1 LDAKRR
7 QKRAKLQVT
16 ASNNSKDIPQ
26 LQAKKLQVVKI
37 FKITTE
43 QQTKITRSF
52 KTSPTIQGTTVKR
65 SGSEISSPKPMF
77 TTAKHELRT
86 LRKIFEHFIQRK
98 LVQSAGDNSNKR
110 EQTRPFEV

>member
-26 LQAKKLQVVKI
+26 LQAKKLLVKI

-43 QQTKITRSF
+43 QQTKITQSF

-86 LRKIFEHFIQRK
+86 LRKIFEHFSQRK
-98 LVQSAGDNSNKR
+98 LVQSTGDNSKKR
-110 EQTRPFEV
+110 E